1 MFGSSIYFATKVS
14 VVVSFIFFILV
25 WLMWNP
31 EAYFSEL
38 SPLCHSFYVYSIFA
52 VHIFFISFYLKFFKS
67 EKRGGYYGGVSIILS
82 FIILYFQYI
91 YVKTS
96 SPLVF
101 IYGQDEPGIGVLNF
115 FTLWVHST
123 FYFPYL
129 ADALF
134 CDNFIYGQYPK
145 NSYDM
150 IPHDMIDMLIGIKDY
165 LYSDYT
171 IINGLDKGYHVDFT
185 ILFTNVLI
193 HAFLSFWIAD
203 IFKEVKFGVI
213 WVYKDYKTKR

>member
-14 VVVSFIFFILV
+14 VVLSFIFFILG
-25 WLMWNP
+25 WLIWN
-31 EAYFSEL
+31 SEDMFYEV

-52 VHIFFISFYLKFFKS
+52 VNIFFISFYLKFFKS

-115 FTLWVHST
+115 FTLMAHST

-129 ADALF
+129 ANALF
-134 CDNFIYGQYPK
+134 CDNFFFEQYPK
-145 NSYDM
+145 IDYEM
-150 IPHDMIDMLIGIKDY
+150 IIGIKDY

-171 IINGLDKGYHVDFT
+171 IINGLDKGYNVDFT

-193 HAFLSFWIAD
+193 HAFLSFGIAD
-203 IFKEVKFGVI
+203 IFKEVKFVLI
-213 WVYKDYKTKR
+213 RFYKDYKKQKR

>member
-1 MFGSSIYFATKVS
+1 M
-14 VVVSFIFFILV
+14 
-25 WLMWNP
+25 
-31 EAYFSEL
+31 
-38 SPLCHSFYVYSIFA
+38 
-52 VHIFFISFYLKFFKS
+52 
-67 EKRGGYYGGVSIILS
+67 
-82 FIILYFQYI
+82 
-91 YVKTS
+91 KTS

-115 FTLWVHST
+115 FTLMLHST

-134 CDNFIYGQYPK
+134 CVNFIYEQYPEID
-145 NSYDM
+145 YEM
-150 IPHDMIDMLIGIKDY
+150 IIGIKDY

-203 IFKEVKFGVI
+203 IFKEVKFGLI

>member
-14 VVVSFIFFILV
+14 VVLSFIFFILG
-25 WLMWNP
+25 WLIWN
-31 EAYFSEL
+31 SEDMFYEV
-38 SPLCHSFYVYSIFA
+38 SPLCHSFRVYSIFA
-52 VHIFFISFYLKFFKS
+52 VNIFFISFYLKFFKS
-67 EKRGGYYGGVSIILS
+67 KRVHYGGVSIILS

-115 FTLWVHST
+115 FTLMAHST

-134 CDNFIYGQYPK
+134 CDNFIYEQYPK
-145 NSYDM
+145 IDYEM
-150 IPHDMIDMLIGIKDY
+150 IIGIKDY

-171 IINGLDKGYHVDFT
+171 IINGLDKDYHFDFT

-193 HAFLSFWIAD
+193 HAFLSFGIAD
-203 IFKEVKFGVI
+203 IFKEVKFVLI
-213 WVYKDYKTKR
+213 RFYKDYKKQKR

>member
-14 VVVSFIFFILV
+14 VVLSFIFLILA
-25 WLMWNP
+25 WLISNSEYM
-31 EAYFSEL
+31 FLEL
-38 SPLCHSFYVYSIFA
+38 SPLCHSFYLYSIFA
-52 VHIFFISFYLKFFKS
+52 VNIFFISFYLKFFKS
-67 EKRGGYYGGVSIILS
+67 KRVHYGGVSLILS

-115 FTLWVHST
+115 FTLMFHST

-134 CDNFIYGQYPK
+134 CDNFIYEQYPEID
-145 NSYDM
+145 YEM
-150 IPHDMIDMLIGIKDY
+150 IIGIKDY
-165 LYSDYT
+165 
-171 IINGLDKGYHVDFT
+171 I
-185 ILFTNVLI
+185 
-193 HAFLSFWIAD
+193 
-203 IFKEVKFGVI
+203 
-213 WVYKDYKTKR
+213 

>member
-1 MFGSSIYFATKVS
+1 
-14 VVVSFIFFILV
+14 
-25 WLMWNP
+25 
-31 EAYFSEL
+31 
-38 SPLCHSFYVYSIFA
+38 
-52 VHIFFISFYLKFFKS
+52 
-67 EKRGGYYGGVSIILS
+67 
-82 FIILYFQYI
+82 
-91 YVKTS
+91 VKIS

-115 FTLWVHST
+115 FTLMVHST

-134 CDNFIYGQYPK
+134 CDNFFFEQYPK
-145 NSYDM
+145 ISYDM
-150 IPHDMIDMLIGIKDY
+150 IIGIKDY

-171 IINGLDKGYHVDFT
+171 IINGLDKDYHVDFT

-193 HAFLSFWIAD
+193 HAFLSLWIAD
-203 IFKEVKFGVI
+203 IFKEVKFGLI